1 MTDVDPL
8 IRRELQWM
16 ALEVREN
23 SDLVTVIRQRVLRK
37 RIRKITILVAALAAL
52 GLLVTAILVLPGAF
66 SKNSGRSNS
75 ANTGSVGSL
84 NDNALQPAQIQ
95 GLISDYPLTWEE
107 SIGDL
112 GAISKP
118 AGVGDTLGGLT
129 AMGLKVSWEHCP
141 SGTCPTTWSLNVKNN
156 TQDIVSAEPAL
167 MIYVNHGPLD
177 STARPVSVVPGAT
190 SILVYSF
197 PELKDGLAV
206 GANPSWQWNWFLTVA
221 R

>member
-8 IRRELQWM
+8 IRRELQWIAM
-16 ALEVREN
+16 EVREN
-23 SDLVTVIRQRVLRK
+23 SDLVALVQRRALRR
-37 RIRKITILVAALAAL
+37 RIRKIAILVTALATL
-52 GLLVTAILVLPGAF
+52 GLLATAIIVLTGSS
-66 SKNSGRSNS
+66 SKNPGVSDSG
-75 ANTGSVGSL
+75 NTGAVGSRD
-84 NDNALQPAQIQ
+84 NNALQPAQIQ

-129 AMGLKVSWEHCP
+129 AVGLKVSWEHCA
-141 SGTCPTTWSLNVKNN
+141 SGTCPTTWILNVKNN
-156 TQDIVSAEPAL
+156 TQDIVSAAPAL

-177 STARPVSVVPGAT
+177 STSRPVSVVPGAT
-190 SILVYSF
+190 AILVYSF
-197 PELKDGLAV
+197 PELKDGLTV